1 MAAASMI
8 TAVVI
13 IVVVRVVR
21 KGVKLPKLRRRNK
34 KMDDKQDET

>member
-1 MAAASMI
+1 
-8 TAVVI
+8 
-13 IVVVRVVR
+13 VVRVVR